1 MQVISFVILIMGS
14 FLIFSGCGKT
24 DKGKTGDGKLNIVT
38 TIGMIT
44 DIVENIGGERVD
56 VIGLMGPGVDPHLY
70 KASAG
75 DVQKLQA
82 ADLIFYNGLH
92 LEGAMAEL
100 LEKMAGRVKTAA
112 VTDGIDVNLLLSP
125 KGYAGSHDP
134 HVWFD
139 VTLWIKAAE
148 KVRDALIETDPDGA
162 EIYRNAAVKYIDNLR
177 TLHDYVL
184 SKAAEV
190 PADQRVLITAHDAF
204 HYFGQAYGFDV
215 RGLQGIST
223 VTEAGTADVRELAEF
238 IAENKIPAVFIE
250 SSVSPRAIQAL
261 RAAVKDR
268 GFEVNIG
275 GELFSDAMGDRGTPE
290 GTYAG
295 MVRHNINTIV
305 LALTGQSE

>member
-1 MQVISFVILIMGS
+1 MIFFNILIIGS
-14 FLIFSGCGKT
+14 VLIFSGCAKT
-24 DKGKTGDGKLNIVT
+24 DKGQTGDGKLNIVA

-82 ADLIFYNGLH
+82 ADMIFYNGLH

-100 LEKMAGRVKTAA
+100 LEKMAGRVKTVA
-112 VTDGIDVNLLLSP
+112 VTDGIDEDLLLSP
-125 KGYAGSHDP
+125 EGYSGSHDP

-148 KVRDALIETDPDGA
+148 KVRDALIDADPDGA
-162 EIYRNAAVKYIDNLR
+162 EIYESAADKYTDDLKA
-177 TLHDYVL
+177 LHEYVL

-190 PADQRVLITAHDAF
+190 TEGQRVLITAHDAF
-204 HYFGQAYGFDV
+204 NYFGQAYGFDV

-238 IAENKIPAVFIE
+238 IAENKIPAVFVE

-261 RAAVKDR
+261 QAAVKDR

-275 GELFSDAMGDRGTPE
+275 GELFSDAMGDPETPE

-305 LALTGQSE
+305 SALAGQGE